1 MIAFGERRW
10 KDSERL
16 LARATQIEPGH
27 VQARCWTGI
36 LLCIHGRTEEALGA
50 LEQAREI
57 DPLAPYPYAMTGLC
71 LLAARRPEEA
81 GPFLDQA
88 LAFDQDNILALWVS
102 GAAQTARGLFD
113 PGIAR
118 LERAVALSN
127 RGAFIHG
134 TLGWALASA
143 GKTEDANAV
152 LAALRARPAPATTA
166 LPEAWMLAALGDR
179 EGAWQVLDRACDE
192 KQLLVSFTG
201 LPGFDTLRADPRFG
215 ALLARMGLPP
225 ADPTAAL
232 P

>member
-1 MIAFGERRW
+1 
-10 KDSERL
+10 
-16 LARATQIEPGH
+16 
-27 VQARCWTGI
+27 
-36 LLCIHGRTEEALGA
+36 
-50 LEQAREI
+50 
-57 DPLAPYPYAMTGLC
+57 MTGLC